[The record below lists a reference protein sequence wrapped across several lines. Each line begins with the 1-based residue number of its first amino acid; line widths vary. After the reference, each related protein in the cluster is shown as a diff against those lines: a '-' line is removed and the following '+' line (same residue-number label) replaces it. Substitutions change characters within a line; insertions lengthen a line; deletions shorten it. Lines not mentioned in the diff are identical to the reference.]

1 MSDDLIASVDQLK
14 KKQPEHLRKKQSQ
27 PSKKKKAEVVQL
39 PVWPSHARGVP
50 NSAVRGALFAA
61 IEGKHRQYFHR
72 KTVLATQNGITIRY
86 TGLQLTQTDLDVW
99 EQVIHLARYQPLGHS
114 CVFTAYSL
122 LQSLG
127 RPIGKSSYQ
136 WLDET
141 IDRLTACNVWVSDGR
156 VTTFSGLIERGVR
169 DDETKAYKL
178 RLNPD
183 LINLYDGGW
192 SAESWEQRQKLRK
205 KPLALWLHSFY
216 ATHAKP
222 YPMKVEKLQKLCG
235 SREKRLRNFKAK
247 LQIALEEL
255 KNVGAI
261 RSFTIEEGKVY
272 VDNIPSRSQRR
283 ALKKKLNET

>member
-1 MSDDLIASVDQLK
+1 MSDKLISRIEEA
-14 KKQPEHLRKKQSQ
+14 RKKQAQRSNNKQ
-27 PSKKKKAEVVQL
+27 AKSTQKKKKAEVVRL
-39 PVWPSHARGVP
+39 PIWPSHARGVP
-50 NSAVRGALFAA
+50 NSTVRGALFAA
-61 IEGKHRQYFHR
+61 IEGKHRQYFKR

-114 CVFTAYSL
+114 CIFAAYSL
-122 LQSLG
+122 LRSLG

-169 DDETKAYKL
+169 DDETKTYKL

-192 SAESWEQRQKLRK
+192 SAESWEQRQKLGK
-205 KPLALWLHSFY
+205 KPLALWLHAFY
-216 ATHAKP
+216 STHAKP
-222 YPMKVEKLQKLCG
+222 HPLKIETLQKLCG
-235 SREKRLRNFKAK
+235 SRTKAK
-247 LQIALEEL
+247 KHFTQNLKRALIEL

-261 RSFTIEEGKVY
+261 RGFKIEDGLVH
-272 VDNIPSRSQRR
+272 VDNLPSTSQKR
-283 ALKKKLNET
+283 ALEKKS